1 MRLSSVLICDLL
13 IGTLASQAAAAAK
26 VNDDDETGTRN
37 KSGKLLSLFNFVSF
51 PVSDSQSQ
59 CAELMNKGGEPA
71 P

>member
-26 VNDDDETGTRN
+26 VNDDETGTRN